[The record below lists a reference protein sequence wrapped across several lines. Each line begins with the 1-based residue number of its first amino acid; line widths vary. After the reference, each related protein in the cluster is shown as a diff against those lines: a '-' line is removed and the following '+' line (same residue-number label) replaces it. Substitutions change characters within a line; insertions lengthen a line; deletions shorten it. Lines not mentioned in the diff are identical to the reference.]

1 MSGYFLVQVFNKDIH
16 IILSGRIQPPL
27 PLFGEKSLKL
37 MGYFGKFGPL
47 FSEILDLPLNFT
59 N

>member
-1 MSGYFLVQVFNKDIH
+1 VD
-16 IILSGRIQPPL
+16 PAP

-37 MGYFGKFGPL
+37 MGYFGKFVPL
-47 FSEILDLPLNFT
+47 FSEILDPPLNFT